1 MQSLDRAVHY
11 QNAAPPT
18 EIRSAEQ
25 KCPEKQVTKRQRL
38 FVEECLG
45 STEKTFDEVMKHH
58 FVTTDR
64 FAGWMMEPAFRCY
77 LKRIAKSLHAQTRLI
92 LSIGQ
97 KRSAM
102 FLLRAASTTAE
113 SAAHDKKRTSRVKAA
128 EVLLR
133 FLTTMERNEQLNS
146 PRRDRPHAPQLVPP
160 GRSEQEV
167 LRLMDIIEG
176 RSPAD

>member
-11 QNAAPPT
+11 QNAAPPAT
-18 EIRSAEQ
+18 VPPGERNR
-25 KCPEKQVTKRQRL
+25 EKKQITKRQRL
-38 FVEECLG
+38 FVEECLA

-64 FAGWMMEPAFRCY
+64 FVGWMMEPAFRRY
-77 LKRIAKSLHAQTRLI
+77 LKKIAKSLRAQTRLI

-102 FLLRAASTTAE
+102 FLLRTAGTTAN
-113 SAAHDKKRTSRVKAA
+113 SPTHDKNRTSRVKAA

-133 FLTTMERNEQLNS
+133 FLGTMERNTRSKSL
-146 PRRDRPHAPQLVPP
+146 RHDRSQQLVPP
-160 GRSEQEV
+160 GRSEHDV
-167 LRLMDIIEG
+167 LKLMDIIEG
-176 RSPAD
+176 RRAAD